1 MSMSIYISRWSTPI
15 AIPTMNITSMN
26 MSMPQIFLRARL
38 TVMHISIRSSAI
50 TIRISRISIIATGTE
65 PLRFKP

>member
-1 MSMSIYISRWSTPI
+1 MSIYISRWSTPI
-15 AIPTMNITSMN
+15 AIPTMNITS